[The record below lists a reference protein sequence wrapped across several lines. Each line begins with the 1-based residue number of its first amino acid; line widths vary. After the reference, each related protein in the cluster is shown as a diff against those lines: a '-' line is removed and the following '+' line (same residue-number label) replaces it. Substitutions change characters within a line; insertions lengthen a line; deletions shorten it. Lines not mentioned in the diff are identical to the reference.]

1 MTEGDQAQAVN
12 NDQGKKP
19 ATLTPESI
27 KEALERSLPG
37 AHELEEKLKTV
48 FELSG
53 SSASLRL
60 R

>member
-12 NDQGKKP
+12 KEHPSKP
-19 ATLTPESI
+19 TALTPEAI
-27 KEALERSLPG
+27 KEALERSLQG
-37 AHELEEKLKTV
+37 AQELEEKLKTV
-48 FELSG
+48 FELTG